1 MVLRDY
7 DYPNRTGT
15 RTLER
20 AVPSSRSLRSL
31 LTLCTVALA
40 CLLLACPT
48 SAPRWPEDDGFDD
61 HTRARVETLAEF
73 DTLASVGPT
82 GTAALKFVILGFETP
97 KQARVRYLDARF
109 YEFHDQWY
117 WFRLLND
124 HPVPGTRERPLTGQS
139 FASVG
144 EIVEWVRSRQR
155 PPPLGLRI
163 IDDRVYSDHFYE
175 LAVHREQRAFG
186 IGTIVHLPARPS
198 DGPHPR
204 VERWGFELEYS
215 DVVDLAALE
224 RFFAI
229 LNDSLPDEIAD
240 QLHFIARSP
249 TQTQLIASLRTN
261 EHPLADRLTSYAELA
276 VPGEIEVYNPGL
288 IAGRL
293 RKLPSEPAL
302 AAKLLTAGDP
312 RAIWIMP
319 TVPDELPAAAGL
331 LTATP
336 QTPLAHVNLL
346 ARNRGIPNV
355 YVGGV
360 LEDAHFDQLS
370 RIHAPVV
377 VLAGRDGSLTIEPIS
392 EAAYARWLGLS
403 AQQRPKI
410 VPLDP
415 TTLPYVIDLEREPP
429 TRVPELRRMVG
440 GKTAGLV
447 ILHAA
452 GVPMPE
458 RPLAITTRAYHE
470 HLAELRPMIA
480 DALIHPEFVAD
491 ARVRY
496 LLLEGRE
503 NFDERFAGDSDQ
515 TWVEAFAAAHSK
527 RASKRDALAQLLAR
541 DGIKQAIRE
550 RPIDPEARATLDAA
564 LRAHFGH
571 FAASQGLRFR
581 SSSTIEDIEGF
592 SGAGLY
598 DSNTGFLDPAAQAS
612 TKDNDKSIDWA
623 LRRTWASYWSWE
635 AFEERNLEQID
646 HLAGDMAV
654 LVHARFDDDL
664 ERSNAVLTLTLDVS
678 DDRPGDLQAAPGPR
692 ASLEVDVQVG
702 ALSVTNPPPELA
714 GKVLPEVDRVLQ
726 ARADGPIR
734 IERVARSTELG
745 PPGEG
750 SSYVLDDA
758 ALETLLRQTM
768 TIAKLWLDVE
778 NQALSPARAR
788 SRVTL
793 DLEVREVA
801 AGWPAYASGDAA
813 PQRLVIK
820 QVRSLDPG
828 PASGVAHLLEQPIPR
843 DLLLFADRIEKR
855 SCRGRGASLELLEVW
870 TDPGASPPLGHAD
883 VPFLARLRLE
893 ARGLEGGD
901 RRFNLDHL
909 DFERV
914 GRAGMR
920 QGGPWVLDL
929 LLAGAAASSD
939 AVSLDRIESSAG
951 LLRLGRAGR
960 VLGEEPAPCTTEVL
974 FASPD
979 EFLRALLGPAAQS
992 R

>member
-1 MVLRDY
+1 M
-7 DYPNRTGT
+7 
-15 RTLER
+15 
-20 AVPSSRSLRSL
+20 SLPIRSL
-31 LTLCTVALA
+31 LTLCAIVLA
-40 CLLLACPT
+40 CLLLACPARGP
-48 SAPRWPEDDGFDD
+48 SWPEDDRFAD
-61 HTRARVETLAEF
+61 HTHARVESLAEF

-82 GTAALKFVILGFETP
+82 GTAALKFVILGFEDP
-97 KQARVRYLDARF
+97 MQSRIRYLDAHF

-124 HPVPGTRERPLTGQS
+124 HPVPGTRERPIGGQS
-139 FASVG
+139 FASVN
-144 EIVEWVRSRQR
+144 EIVDWVRSRQR
-155 PPPLGLRI
+155 PPPLGLRMVE
-163 IDDRVYSDHFYE
+163 DRLYSDHFYE

-186 IGTIVHLPARPS
+186 IGTIVRLPARPG

-204 VERWGFELEYS
+204 DELWGFELEYS
-215 DVVDLAALE
+215 DDVDLATLE
-224 RFFAI
+224 RFFVI
-229 LNDSLPDEIAD
+229 LKGSLPEGIATR
-240 QLHFIARSP
+240 LRFIARSP
-249 TQTQLIASLRTN
+249 MQTQLVASARAN
-261 EHPLADRLTSYAELA
+261 KHARAEQLTSYAELA
-276 VPGEIEVYNPGL
+276 ISGEIQVYNPGL

-293 RKLPSEPAL
+293 RKLPSEPER

-360 LEDAHFDQLS
+360 LDDPHFDQLS

-377 VLAGRDGSLTIEPIS
+377 VLAKADGSLTIQPIS
-392 EAAYARWLGLS
+392 EAEYARWLGLS
-403 AQQRPKI
+403 AEQRPKMQA
-410 VPLDP
+410 LDP
-415 TTLPYVIDLEREPP
+415 ATLPYVIDLEHEPP

-470 HLAELRPMIA
+470 HVAELRPVITDVLA
-480 DALIHPEFVAD
+480 NPEFVAD

-503 NFDERFAGDSDQ
+503 NFDERFSGESDQ
-515 TWVEAFAAAHSK
+515 TWVEAFATAHPKTAA
-527 RASKRDALAQLLAR
+527 KRDALAQLLAR

-550 RPIDPEARATLDAA
+550 RPIEPEARAAIDAA

-581 SSSTIEDIEGF
+581 SSSTVEDIEGF

-598 DSNTGFLDPAAQAS
+598 DSNTGFLEPAAQ
-612 TKDNDKSIDWA
+612 TVKKDRDKSIDWA

-635 AFEERNLEQID
+635 AFEERKLEGID

-654 LVHARFDDDL
+654 LVHARFDDER
-664 ERSNAVLTLTLDVS
+664 ERSNAVLTLTLDLS

-692 ASLEVDVQVG
+692 ASLEVDVQLG
-702 ALSVTNPPPELA
+702 ALSVTNPPPERA
-714 GKVLPEVDRVLQ
+714 GEVLPEVNRVLQ
-726 ARADGPIR
+726 ERAGGPIR
-734 IERVARSTELG
+734 IERVARSTELDSG
-745 PPGEG
+745 H
-750 SSYVLDDA
+750 VLDDA
-758 ALETLLRQTM
+758 ALETLLRQTVA
-768 TIAKLWLDVE
+768 IAELWLNVE

-793 DLEVREVA
+793 DLEVREVS
-801 AGWPAYASGDAA
+801 AGWPAYASGDMA

-828 PASGVAHLLEQPIPR
+828 PPSGVTHLLEEPIPR

-855 SCRGRGASLELLEVW
+855 SCRGRGASLELLEVH

-883 VPFLARLRLE
+883 VPFLARFRLE

-909 DFERV
+909 EFERV
-914 GRAGMR
+914 GRAGML

-929 LLAGAAASSD
+929 LLTPSAASND
-939 AVSLDRIESSAG
+939 RVGLDRIESRAG

-979 EFLRALLGPAAQS
+979 EFLRALLPV
-992 R
+992 

>member
-1 MVLRDY
+1 M
-7 DYPNRTGT
+7 P
-15 RTLER
+15 
-20 AVPSSRSLRSL
+20 LRSL
-31 LTLCTVALA
+31 LSLCALALA
-40 CLLLACPT
+40 CSLLACPASST
-48 SAPRWPEDDGFDD
+48 KWPEDDGFED
-61 HTRARVETLAEF
+61 HTRTRVESLAEF

-82 GTAALKFVILGFETP
+82 GTAALKFLILGFEDP
-97 KQARVRYLDARF
+97 KQARIRYLDARF

-124 HPVPGTRERPLTGQS
+124 HAVPGTRERPISGQS
-139 FASVG
+139 FESVA
-144 EIVEWVRSRQR
+144 EVVDWVRSRQR

-163 IDDRVYSDHFYE
+163 IDDRLYSDHFYDI
-175 LAVHREQRAFG
+175 AVHRDHRSFG
-186 IGTIVHLPARPS
+186 IGTIVRMPARPGGEGQ
-198 DGPHPR
+198 DGRP
-204 VERWGFELEYS
+204 ELWGFELEYS
-215 DVVDLAALE
+215 DEIDLVVLE
-224 RFFAI
+224 RFFAV
-229 LNDSLPDEIAD
+229 LRESLPEDIAAK
-240 QLHFIARSP
+240 LRFIARSP
-249 TQTQLIASLRTN
+249 TQTQLIASLRAN
-261 EHPLADRLTSYAELA
+261 AHPLADRLTSYAELA

-293 RKLPSEPAL
+293 RKLPSEPER
-302 AAKLLTAGDP
+302 AAKLLTEGDS

-360 LEDAHFDQLS
+360 LDDPHFDQLS

-377 VLAGRDGSLTIEPIS
+377 VLAGLDGSLTIEPIS

-403 AQQRPKI
+403 EQQRPKL
-410 VPLDP
+410 VALDP
-415 TTLPYVIDLEREPP
+415 ATLPYVIDLEREPP
-429 TRVPELRRMVG
+429 SRVPELRRMVG

-447 ILHAA
+447 LLHAA

-470 HLAELRPMIA
+470 HLAELRLAIA
-480 DALIHPEFVAD
+480 DALVDPAFMND

-503 NFDERFAGDSDQ
+503 NFDERFAGASDQ
-515 TWVEAFAAAHSK
+515 KWVEAFAAAHPPS
-527 RASKRDALAQLLAR
+527 AAKRDALAQLLAR

-550 RPIDPEARATLDAA
+550 RPIASDARAAIDAA

-581 SSSTIEDIEGF
+581 SSSTVEDIEGF

-612 TKDNDKSIDWA
+612 KKDRDKSIDWA
-623 LRRTWASYWSWE
+623 IRRTWASYWSWE
-635 AFEERNLEQID
+635 AYEERSLEKID

-654 LVHARFDDDL
+654 LVHARFDDER

-678 DDRPGDLQAAPGPR
+678 DDRPGDLQTAPGPR

-702 ALSVTNPPPELA
+702 ALSVTNPPPERA
-714 GKVLPEVDRVLQ
+714 GEVLPEIDRVVLE
-726 ARADGPIR
+726 RADGPIR
-734 IERVARSTELG
+734 IERVARSTELASG
-745 PPGEG
+745 Q
-750 SSYVLDDA
+750 VLDDA
-758 ALETLLRQTM
+758 TLETLLRQTV
-768 TIAKLWLDVE
+768 TIAELWLAQE
-778 NQALSPARAR
+778 NQSLPPARAR
-788 SRVTL
+788 TRVTL

-801 AGWPAYASGDAA
+801 AGWPAYASGDVA

-828 PASGVAHLLEQPIPR
+828 LPTGVDRLLEHPIPR

-855 SCRGRGASLELLEVW
+855 SCRGRRVSMELLEIW
-870 TDPGASPPLGHAD
+870 TDPGASPPLGYAEL
-883 VPFLARLRLE
+883 PFLAHVRLQ
-893 ARGLEGGD
+893 AQGLEGGP
-901 RRFNLDHL
+901 RQFGLDHL
-909 DFERV
+909 AFERV
-914 GRAGMR
+914 SRASMQ
-920 QGGPWVLDL
+920 QGGPWAFDL
-929 LLAGAAASSD
+929 QLLPAL
-939 AVSLDRIESSAG
+939 VSTAEIGMDRIELRAG

-960 VLGEEPAPCTTEVL
+960 VLGEEPTPCTTEVL

-979 EFLRALLGPAAQS
+979 EFLRALLGSAAQS